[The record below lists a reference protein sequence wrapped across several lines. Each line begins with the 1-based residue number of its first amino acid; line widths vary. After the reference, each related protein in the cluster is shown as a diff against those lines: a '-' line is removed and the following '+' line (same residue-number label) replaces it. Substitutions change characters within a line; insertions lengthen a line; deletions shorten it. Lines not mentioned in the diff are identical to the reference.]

1 MSLLAPHTRAIITEP
16 DPVKVHIDNRS
27 GLGAKTIRLSQR
39 ATLGKTAQ
47 EACSRVL
54 VTLETEDPDEA
65 EGWLPGGVLHTDL
78 LVLLRVY
85 LATAVMATPHGT
97 VRLLPEPRLAR
108 QAYSTGPNWFA
119 GLKAGNSAITGESD
133 CQPGLL

>member
-27 GLGAKTIRLSQR
+27 GLGPKPHPSFAT

-85 LATAVMATPHGT
+85 LGYRSDARLRLTVP
-97 VRLLPEPRLAR
+97 VRLLPEPPWQR
-108 QAYSTGPNWFA
+108 QAYSTGPNRFA
-119 GLKAGNSAITGESD
+119 GAESRKT
-133 CQPGLL
+133 QQ